1 METRDVGERV
11 KVATGG
17 PEVDG
22 LVFDTPSAHKVV
34 VAIVDP
40 SRGPVFRTVAP
51 EALSERA
58 EDGPHDKAL
67 RSADQADAAA
77 SAMALPAVAP
87 AASGGR
93 SGHNRPSDTPHRRPV
108 MAAYSIARREDA
120 TDFMADWPEYGEQR
134 WFTEAVG
141 AEQVSFSWRRMLP
154 GTGGRGSYGH
164 RHPGHEELYFVFSG
178 IVTFKL
184 GDDVFEAGPQ
194 TAVRVAGDTFRL
206 APQRQGHRG
215 PAPDLLDPAR
225 RAAVREAGRLLAV
238 GSRARLGSS

>member
-67 RSADQADAAA
+67 RLLIKRTPLPNHGAA
-77 SAMALPAVAP
+77 
-87 AASGGR
+87 R
-93 SGHNRPSDTPHRRPV
+93 
-108 MAAYSIARREDA
+108 
-120 TDFMADWPEYGEQR
+120 
-134 WFTEAVG
+134 
-141 AEQVSFSWRRMLP
+141 
-154 GTGGRGSYGH
+154 GTTGGGRGSAGH
-164 RHPGHEELYFVFSG
+164 HRPATHR
-178 IVTFKL
+178 
-184 GDDVFEAGPQ
+184 
-194 TAVRVAGDTFRL
+194 TADR
-206 APQRQGHRG
+206 
-215 PAPDLLDPAR
+215 
-225 RAAVREAGRLLAV
+225 
-238 GSRARLGSS
+238 